1 MGWFIAAN
9 THGFDSDIIAN
20 GRGSLDFLKKL
31 YDTSGQCLECDLRT
45 CNPKDGNNQ
54 LSKIL
59 QIDYKIFVNIQLHT
73 RYNHF
78 FISGYGFRNFAQAA
92 LTKAKGRL
100 MCSSSRQPLKSQ
112 RPGAT
117 YENSI
122 IEEDENYSEEEDL
135 ANVKK
140 KDWSSELLKDNQ
152 HSSSASLRVR
162 LLKEI
167 LNTSFIVFIIL
178 IFMTRRIFVTH
189 IVQ

>member
-1 MGWFIAAN
+1 M
-9 THGFDSDIIAN
+9 
-20 GRGSLDFLKKL
+20 
-31 YDTSGQCLECDLRT
+31 
-45 CNPKDGNNQ
+45 
-54 LSKIL
+54 
-59 QIDYKIFVNIQLHT
+59 
-73 RYNHF
+73 

-92 LTKAKGRL
+92 ITKAKGRL

-167 LNTSFIVFIIL
+167 LDTSFIVFIRT
-178 IFMTRRIFVTH
+178 F
-189 IVQ
+189 